1 LASSLGS
8 GFNSARTTGICLGA
22 SMPSRTCPPS
32 SRTTVMQISFP
43 MYSFSMSL
51 RVKTSMMRRLLGV
64 IGPNPLSFEV
74 SDFSTKAVRMA
85 LEARIGQDLER
96 DPME

>member
-51 RVKTSMMRRLLGV
+51 RVKTSMLRRLLGV

-74 SDFSTKAVRMA
+74 FRTWRRPSAW
-85 LEARIGQDLER
+85 
-96 DPME
+96 PMKEE